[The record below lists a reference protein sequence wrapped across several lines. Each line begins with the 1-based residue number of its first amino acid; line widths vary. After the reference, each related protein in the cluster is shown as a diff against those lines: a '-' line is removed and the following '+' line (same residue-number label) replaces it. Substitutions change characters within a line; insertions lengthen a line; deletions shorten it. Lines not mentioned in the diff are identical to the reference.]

1 MARSLNDGGAPVVKT
16 SAVID
21 SVGNEFKAERLN
33 PGGAMRLRRAVVSL
47 VAVLLASVVSGPAV
61 NAAQPAKTG
70 FDEKA
75 LADFYRGKTV
85 RIVVGFSAGGGYDQY
100 SRLIARHIS
109 KYISGNPAVIVDN
122 MTGAGSIIAANHTFN
137 AAPKDGT
144 VIGNISGP
152 IVLEQLFG
160 APSIQFDMAKF
171 RYLAVPVSETY
182 LMIVVKKTGITKF
195 DDVIGAKSKQVSI
208 GAIPGSTVEH
218 AAILAREVLGANL
231 KVVSGYKGTADV
243 RLAIES
249 GEVDGF
255 FNTWTSMKVTA
266 FDKVKNGEWIVLAQ
280 LSEKPIKDLIIP
292 NVPTIPQITKTP
304 EQRLL
309 LKFGTSTPNEF
320 GKVYVL
326 PPGVPPDRAA
336 ALEQAFAK
344 AFTDKELLADADK
357 GKLEIDPL
365 TGDEIQ
371 KLVVEFLG
379 MSPEL
384 KGKLQ
389 NALKGGKK

>member
-1 MARSLNDGGAPVVKT
+1 MTEASVQPIRLNQCNPGYG
-16 SAVID
+16 SQEW
-21 SVGNEFKAERLN
+21 EFKSKNMKVKLF
-33 PGGAMRLRRAVVSL
+33 LVSFIL
-47 VAVLLASVVSGPAV
+47 GLWILPSLSF
-61 NAAQPAKTG
+61 AAQTAKPS

-75 LADFYRGKTV
+75 VASFYHGKTV

-100 SRLIARHIS
+100 SRLIGRHLS
-109 KYISGNPAVIVDN
+109 KHIPGNPAIVVEN
-122 MTGAGSIIAANHTFN
+122 MAGAGSIIAANHIFN

-160 APSIQFDMAKF
+160 NSAVLFDMGKF

-182 LMIVVKKTGITKF
+182 LMIVTRKPGVTKF
-195 DDVIGAKSKQVSI
+195 DEILGPKGKQVSI

-218 AAILAREVLGANL
+218 APILVRDALGANL

-243 RLAIES
+243 RLAIDS

-255 FNTWTSMKVTA
+255 FNTWTSSKITSY
-266 FDKVKNGEWIVLAQ
+266 DKIKSGEWLVLAQ
-280 LSEKPIKDLIIP
+280 LSDKPIKDLIIP
-292 NVPTIPQITKTP
+292 NVPTISQIAKTD

-309 LKFGTSTPNEF
+309 LKFGTSTPNAF

-326 PPGVPPDRAA
+326 PPGTPPDRAT
-336 ALEQAFAK
+336 ALERAFQSV
-344 AFTDKELLADADK
+344 FEDKELQTDATK

-365 TGDEIQ
+365 FGEDIH

-379 MSPEL
+379 MSPDL
-384 KGKLQ
+384 KNKLQ
-389 NALKGGKK
+389 TALKAGKK